1 MVLHMLKYLELNFP
15 VLSDFGKI
23 RNDAI
28 IRSIIH
34 FWGLL
39 GSEWSK
45 MVEYVANLG
54 SCHCFEGINYCVT
67 IQLYHFFSC
76 EISAVLKV
84 WTKPLLQ
91 PCSRHT
97 GGCY

>member
-1 MVLHMLKYLELNFP
+1 MMALHMLKYLELNFP

-39 GSEWSK
+39 GSELSK
-45 MVEYVANLG
+45 MVKHVANLG
-54 SCHCFEGINYCVT
+54 CDSLCGN
-67 IQLYHFFSC
+67 L
-76 EISAVLKV
+76 
-84 WTKPLLQ
+84 PLF
-91 PCSRHT
+91 
-97 GGCY
+97 

>member
-54 SCHCFEGINYCVT
+54 CDLLCGN
-67 IQLYHFFSC
+67 L
-76 EISAVLKV
+76 
-84 WTKPLLQ
+84 PLFW
-91 PCSRHT
+91 
-97 GGCY
+97 GD